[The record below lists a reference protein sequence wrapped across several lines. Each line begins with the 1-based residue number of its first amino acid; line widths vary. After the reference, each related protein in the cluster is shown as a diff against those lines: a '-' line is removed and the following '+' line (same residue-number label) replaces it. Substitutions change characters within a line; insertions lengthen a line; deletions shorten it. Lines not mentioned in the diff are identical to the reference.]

1 MRHRLSRSRG
11 FSRLPGVEIGSS
23 LCLSGWHLP
32 ERAEPEDRELRAR
45 GEGAPELNLLFMLY
59 FLFRTSLTD
68 DDE

>member
-23 LCLSGWHLP
+23 LCLSGWHLH

-45 GEGAPELNLLFMLY
+45 GEGVLRASRRAQFAIHALLPIQ
-59 FLFRTSLTD
+59 D
-68 DDE
+68 